1 MPTDGITPIHGPT
14 DHPKHPQFI
23 MVGGDRY
30 YIASGPDKSAPY
42 KYYNGHWYNY
52 DSAYAAQQQMK
63 KQMELAR
70 EQMRMQ
76 AKYQELSLASQ
87 QEYNEAMRSMAM
99 PREPEKEA
107 ANASAA
113 ASAAAA
119 YRQQRRRGLLSTFTR
134 YGSGSGMSMASGN
147 TQGKATLL
155 GG

>member
-1 MPTDGITPIHGPT
+1 MASKPTAQELANSR
-14 DHPKHPQFI
+14 HPQFI
-23 MVGGDRY
+23 YEGDSRF
-30 YIASGPDKSAPY
+30 YIASGPDKSARY

-52 DSAYAAQQQMK
+52 DPAYAAQQQMAQ
-63 KQMELAR
+63 QMEIAR

-76 AKYQELSLASQ
+76 AKYQEQSLASQ
-87 QEYNEAMRSMAM
+87 QEYNEAMQSMAM

-113 ASAAAA
+113 ASTAAAD
-119 YRQQRRRGLLSTFTR
+119 RQQRRRGLLSTFTR

>member
-1 MPTDGITPIHGPT
+1 MTDKPTYIYSKDRSRRYVISKGPEKNTP
-14 DHPKHPQFI
+14 
-23 MVGGDRY
+23 
-30 YIASGPDKSAPY
+30 YIQ
-42 KYYNGHWYNY
+42 KYGHVYNLDADY
-52 DSAYAAQQQMK
+52 SAQQQQLHQFEQ
-63 KQMELAR
+63 QMELAR

-76 AKYQELSLASQ
+76 AKYQEQSLASQ
-87 QEYNEAMRSMAM
+87 QEYNEAMQSMAM

-119 YRQQRRRGLLSTFTR
+119 DRQQRRRGLLSTFTR
-134 YGSGSGMSMASGN
+134 YGSGSGISMASGN